1 MITRRFRGAIETTM
15 VISFFALCFCFGFSA
30 QAEDPPTKTSA
41 DSHFARE
48 AASGGMTE
56 VKLGQLAQSNGS
68 SSAVKDF
75 GKRMETDHSKANDEL
90 KSVAERE
97 HLQLPSEA
105 NNADQAAY
113 DRLSKLQGT
122 AFDKAYARAM
132 VRDHE
137 KDVAAFEKEASSGTN
152 QQIKDFAQ
160 RTLPT
165 LKEHLKQA
173 KEMEKTVMAG

>member
-1 MITRRFRGAIETTM
+1 
-15 VISFFALCFCFGFSA
+15 
-30 QAEDPPTKTSA
+30 
-41 DSHFARE
+41 
-48 AASGGMTE
+48 
-56 VKLGQLAQSNGS
+56 
-68 SSAVKDF
+68 VKDF